1 MKTKLSNLLLLL
13 QAAAAVCT
21 MGAIKLWA
29 PTCSGLLE
37 LANGNQTPMKCHYAG
52 QAALGIAVIILAAA
66 VIGLLQKKGGH
77 KGLMAVNAV
86 AVDEPV
92 KIGRLIRPE
101 AGEHFLL
108 VKIVDAREKGQKQI
122 GFFREIVI
130 KGAAGYSEAGAD
142 APYGQVFV
150 AHLIDH
156 RVDLFQ
162 QFLAAGILFDRCPHG
177 ARPPF
182 LAQTRIPVFTGKP

>member
-66 VIGLLQKKGGH
+66 VIGLLRKKGGH

-86 AVDEPV
+86 AAIVLFLV
-92 KIGRLIRPE
+92 FGSLIGICANAEMSCHGTALWSR
-101 AGEHFLL
+101 
-108 VKIVDAREKGQKQI
+108 
-122 GFFREIVI
+122 
-130 KGAAGYSEAGAD
+130 GAAILILLASLIEFFTSKE
-142 APYGQVFV
+142 GQ
-150 AHLIDH
+150 
-156 RVDLFQ
+156 
-162 QFLAAGILFDRCPHG
+162 
-177 ARPPF
+177 
-182 LAQTRIPVFTGKP
+182 IPD